1 MGHIREDGKKEKRE
15 VRGEDEKC
23 KKGKRRLEKNWK
35 DGEGEEKVE
44 KNIQKKKWQIRR
56 DMKKRRERCK
66 KMAEWGKDDEDGET
80 GVEDSE

>member
-56 DMKKRRERCK
+56 GMKKRRERR
-66 KMAEWGKDDEDGET
+66 
-80 GVEDSE
+80 